1 MKVRSSHNGAVQP
14 VGCRLWRRGGLHF
27 LFQCAGD
34 IVRAMDRAIVVDVAI
49 DIHEF
54 MNQKLEKALL
64 FCQRPKQRKEILQE
78 MGLVNNVKNYDTYIA
93 PLVEMQWINMTIPDK
108 PTSPKQQYRTSLKG
122 GIVIELLNYIDEE

>member
-1 MKVRSSHNGAVQP
+1 
-14 VGCRLWRRGGLHF
+14 
-27 LFQCAGD
+27 
-34 IVRAMDRAIVVDVAI
+34 MDRAIVVDVAI

-54 MNQKLEKALL
+54 MNQKLEKAML

>member
-1 MKVRSSHNGAVQP
+1 
-14 VGCRLWRRGGLHF
+14 
-27 LFQCAGD
+27 
-34 IVRAMDRAIVVDVAI
+34 
-49 DIHEF
+49 
-54 MNQKLEKALL
+54 
-64 FCQRPKQRKEILQE
+64 